1 MPVALQVVA
10 IGGINFIVKSK
21 DLKNIEIRGARTHNL
36 KDIDIDIPL
45 NKITCIYGPSGSG
58 KSSLAFHTL
67 LAESKRRYLNSLPND
82 VKFFWNMPTAAD
94 VDSIYPVLPVWGLA
108 QSNPI
113 LGSRP
118 NLSDTMG
125 LSDHLQRLWFDYG
138 KEYCPSCEVPLQDM
152 EWTSVFE
159 KSVRSNF
166 NLEDTAVLHFLVDR
180 VTYEEVFGAGTTP
193 ARSYSF
199 EDSKVHDF
207 DEEDLY
213 WEVFRIKAKSLSTV
227 SKKIKESRLKTE
239 SFLFNIAGEE
249 NLDPLP
255 RQATLICS
263 KCDFSKEKFRF
274 EPTEFSP
281 YNAAGACDHCSGH
294 GMNLEY
300 DRQKVVKYPYLS
312 IPEGAIS
319 ILESSHFSY
328 LYPSLEK
335 ELKKKKISL
344 VKPFSE
350 LPQEKLWKILED
362 GSGHFPGL
370 KKCYEYLES
379 KRYKRTVR
387 IFSRKLKSEVL
398 CSVCEGTR
406 VNSKTHNLRVDDISG
421 VSYKDIWKL
430 NSEEL
435 SKIINGSLKKVKS
448 ETLERRLKD
457 ILNILAVALDLGL
470 RDIPL
475 WKKAKYLSSSEY
487 QRALLTKIL
496 SYQGSGS
503 LFVLDEP
510 SFDLSLEQQKCLYEC
525 LEKIREQ
532 GNSILLVEH
541 SHFLR
546 NCSDYLIE
554 MGPDGG
560 PKGGRVLKAVV
571 NRKKSKKTPGPVKER
586 KLKSRKFINIKSL
599 EIEGRTFPALKLP
612 LNETTVLY
620 NSSGYRKNL
629 YFQNFLLNSLY
640 YRVMGEPL
648 TSMADV
654 SEDLISGDCDFEKVL
669 VFDSSLGRVSSR
681 STVGTTIGLSPEVR
695 KHFAA
700 LKVSKNLGLE
710 KGHFSPNSDLGKCRT
725 CEGRGVQEVEMSF
738 LEDITLVCDDCGGKK
753 LKPFLA
759 NISDG
764 EITAY
769 EAFSLPMTA
778 VIPRL
783 KLTPKFKKLWSLVEL
798 LNLTY
803 LSLDRP
809 LTTLSGGERM
819 RIKLLSQLTS
829 PIENSFLFFDNI
841 SSGLSY
847 AEVEKIFD
855 FISSLKH
862 QQNTI
867 VVVDQNPEVIERAES
882 RLSLS

>member
-1 MPVALQVVA
+1 M
-10 IGGINFIVKSK
+10 VKGDVKKVITK
-21 DLKNIEIRGARTHNL
+21 DIQIRGARTHNL
-36 KDIDIDIPL
+36 KNIDVDIPI

-108 QSNPI
+108 QVNPI

-118 NLSDTMG
+118 NLADTMG
-125 LSDHLQRLWFDYG
+125 LSEHLQRLWFDYG
-138 KEYCPSCEVPLQDM
+138 REYCPTCEVELAPMDWG
-152 EWTSVFE
+152 EVFVQSL
-159 KSVRSNF
+159 KSDF
-166 NLEDTAVLHFLVDR
+166 DLEDEAVVHFLMDR
-180 VTYEEVFGAGTTP
+180 TSYEEKFGTGATP

-199 EDSKVHDF
+199 ESSEVRPL
-207 DEEDLY
+207 EEDDLY
-213 WEVFRIKAKSLSTV
+213 WEVFRVKGKSIHKV
-227 SKKIKESRLKTE
+227 QARIKELGVKKDSL
-239 SFLFNIAGEE
+239 LFAIKDRG

-255 RQATLICS
+255 QQATLACP
-263 KCDFSKEKFRF
+263 KCDFTKERLTF

-281 YNAAGACDHCSGH
+281 YNAAGACESCSGH

-300 DRQKVVKYPYLS
+300 DRDKVVKYPYLS

-328 LYPSLEK
+328 LYPKLEK
-335 ELKKKKISL
+335 ELRKKKISL
-344 VKPFSE
+344 MKPFSE
-350 LPQEKLWKILED
+350 LPQDKIWKILEE
-362 GSGHFPGL
+362 GSGDFPGL
-370 KKCYEYLES
+370 RKCYEYLES

-398 CSVCEGTR
+398 CSICEGTR
-406 VNSKTHNLRVDDISG
+406 VNQKTHDLRIKEFKRLSYKEVWKLAPQDLDAEIKKVSKTVKNE
-421 VSYKDIWKL
+421 
-430 NSEEL
+430 NL
-435 SKIINGSLKKVKS
+435 SK
-448 ETLERRLKD
+448 RLRD
-457 ILNILAVALDLGL
+457 ILKILEVSLDLGL
-470 RDIPL
+470 NDIPL

-510 SFDLSLEQQKCLYEC
+510 SFDLSQAQQKSLYEC
-525 LEKIREQ
+525 LVKIRNQ
-532 GNSILLVEH
+532 GNSVLLVEH
-541 SHFLR
+541 SEYLR
-546 NCSDYLIE
+546 GASDYLIQ

-560 PKGGRVLKAVV
+560 PKGGEVLKASK
-571 NRKKSKKTPGPVKER
+571 NLKKITSISKAEQPKLTRSSNYVLVKPTEVEG
-586 KLKSRKFINIKSL
+586 RKFPKVKIPN
-599 EIEGRTFPALKLP
+599 G
-612 LNETTVLY
+612 ETTVFY

-629 YFQNFLLNSLY
+629 YFHDVVLNTLNY
-640 YRVMGEPL
+640 KVLGEPL
-648 TSMADV
+648 TNMKDV
-654 SEDLISGDCDFEKVL
+654 KDDLLEGEIGFEKVL

-695 KHFAA
+695 KYFAN

-710 KGHFSPNSDLGKCRT
+710 KGHFSPNSDLGKCPT
-725 CEGRGVQEVEMSF
+725 CEGKGVKEVEMSF
-738 LEDITLVCDDCGGKK
+738 LEDIILVCDDCNGKK
-753 LKPFLA
+753 LKPFIA

-764 EITAY
+764 EMTAF
-769 EAFSLPMTA
+769 EAFSSPMTEI
-778 VIPRL
+778 IPKL
-783 KLTPKFKKLWSLVEL
+783 KLTPKFQKLWSLVEL

-809 LTTLSGGERM
+809 LSTLSGGERM

-829 PIENSFLFFDNI
+829 TIENSFLFFDNI

-847 AEVEKIFD
+847 KEVEKIFD
-855 FISSLKH
+855 FVDSLKH
-862 QQNTI
+862 QKNTI
-867 VVVDQNPEVIERAES
+867 VVVDQNPMLIKRAKS
-882 RLSLS
+882 RISLS